1 MMVHLRLYGIAG
13 IGNKEAPDGA
23 QVINLRMMTGRRIHM
38 KNEQLNIKQI
48 SDKIIENVSKVIVGK
63 DEVIRLILAGILSDG
78 HILIEDNP
86 GTGKTMLAKAVAKS
100 IDCNFKRVQF
110 TPDLMPSDITG
121 LNVFNPKQA
130 SFTLVK
136 GPVFT
141 NILLADEINRATPRT
156 QSGLLEAMEEKQVT
170 IDGKTMPLDNPFVVI
185 ATENPLET
193 TGTYPLPEASLD
205 RFIMKLS
212 MGVTEKEEE
221 ISIIDRYIEENPFEK
236 IEAVCTIDELREMK
250 EAVRK
255 IFVHACVREY
265 IVDIIMAAR
274 TTDKLSGG
282 VSTRGTLALVR
293 CAQAYSAIMGKQYV
307 DPDTVKKVAP
317 YVLRHRAVSL
327 GGYGM
332 SSKAGDSLK
341 KLIDEID
348 VPVENW
354 EI

>member
-1 MMVHLRLYGIAG
+1 MGSESI
-13 IGNKEAPDGA
+13 
-23 QVINLRMMTGRRIHM
+23 
-38 KNEQLNIKQI
+38 NIKQTA
-48 SDKIIENVSKVIVGK
+48 DKIIENVSKVIVGK
-63 DEVIRLILAGILSDG
+63 NEVIRLILAGILSDG

-86 GTGKTMLAKAVAKS
+86 GTGKTMLARAVAKS
-100 IDCNFKRVQF
+100 IECDFKRVQF

-121 LNVFNPKQA
+121 LNVFNPKQS
-130 SFTLVK
+130 SFELVR

-170 IDGKTMPLDNPFVVI
+170 IDGKTIKLDNPFVVI

-212 MGVTEKEEE
+212 MGSTEKEEE

-236 IEAVCTIDELREMK
+236 IEAVCTIDELLEMK
-250 EAVRK
+250 KAVKK

-274 TTDKLSGG
+274 GSDRLSGG
-282 VSTRGTLALVR
+282 VSTRGTLSLVR
-293 CAQAYSAIMGKQYV
+293 CAQAYSAIIGKPYV
-307 DPDTVKKVAP
+307 DPDVVKTVAP
-317 YVLRHRAVSL
+317 HVLSHRAVSL
-327 GGYGM
+327 GGYNA
-332 SSKAGDSLK
+332 SSKNNDIIR
-341 KLIDEID
+341 KLINDID